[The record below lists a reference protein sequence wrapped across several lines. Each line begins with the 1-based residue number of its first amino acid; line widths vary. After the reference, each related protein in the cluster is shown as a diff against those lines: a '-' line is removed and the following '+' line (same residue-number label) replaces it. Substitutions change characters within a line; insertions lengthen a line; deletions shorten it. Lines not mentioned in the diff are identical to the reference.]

1 MTEQDK
7 VTVDDIIGIVKTEE
21 PTDSVEEVRKLRGRG
36 NETAKRFNIEFDGHQ
51 YFLVIDE
58 NNERCLARLDTRI
71 DALAWLEMYKRLSEE
86 NEQLKKTNQEL
97 YDFRL
102 VLNALLFNEWAETG
116 KYEVYKSQR
125 HHDGEPCF
133 DGEWF
138 IVVAILPSGQVTNH
152 YHIKYWDYFKIPS
165 YERVK
170 DEFDGHTSSV
180 VLLRYEK
187 VI

>member
-1 MTEQDK
+1 MIEKYRAHDLVK
-7 VTVDDIIGIVKTEE
+7 FNYSEIGE
-21 PTDSVEEVRKLRGRG
+21 
-36 NETAKRFNIEFDGHQ
+36 
-51 YFLVIDE
+51 YIDE
-58 NNERCLARLDTRI
+58 NHTDRPLRNDVVVNLLNQLND
-71 DALAWLEMYKRLSEE
+71 E
-86 NEQLKKTNQEL
+86 NEQLKETNQEL

-116 KYEVYKSQR
+116 KYEVYKSKR

-180 VLLRYEK
+180 VLLRYGVLLE
-187 VI
+187 

>member
-1 MTEQDK
+1 MEVLRMTDRFII
-7 VTVDDIIGIVKTEE
+7 DDCGTLIDMQTRDMFDI
-21 PTDSVEEVRKLRGRG
+21 VEEVCPLL
-36 NETAKRFNIEFDGHQ
+36 NELHDI
-51 YFLVIDE
+51 
-58 NNERCLARLDTRI
+58 
-71 DALAWLEMYKRLSEE
+71 
-86 NEQLKKTNQEL
+86 NQEL

-102 VLNALLFNEWAETG
+102 VLNALLFNEWAENG
-116 KYEVYKSQR
+116 KYEVYKSKR

-180 VLLRYEK
+180 VLLRYGVLLE
-187 VI
+187 

>member
-1 MTEQDK
+1 MT
-7 VTVDDIIGIVKTEE
+7 G
-21 PTDSVEEVRKLRGRG
+21 
-36 NETAKRFNIEFDGHQ
+36 KRFVDYFDKDHNYIIQDLQNEDEYQVGFVNCDEDV
-51 YFLVIDE
+51 FLELINQLSDE
-58 NNERCLARLDTRI
+58 NERLKSFNQDLSENLSVCAD
-71 DALAWLEMYKRLSEE
+71 KRLTQGEHLTKLNNE
-86 NEQLKKTNQEL
+86 NEQLKETNQEL

-102 VLNALLFNEWAETG
+102 VLNALLFNEWAETR

-165 YERVK
+165 YPKVK

>member
-1 MTEQDK
+1 MTKRYLNVPISGNIKDT
-7 VTVDDIIGIVKTEE
+7 VTGELIRGSRIG
-21 PTDSVEEVRKLRGRG
+21 DLL
-36 NETAKRFNIEFDGHQ
+36 NNLFD
-51 YFLVIDE
+51 V
-58 NNERCLARLDTRI
+58 N
-71 DALAWLEMYKRLSEE
+71 K
-86 NEQLKKTNQEL
+86 QLQETNQEL

-116 KYEVYKSQR
+116 KYEVYKSKR

-165 YERVK
+165 YPKVK

-180 VLLRYEK
+180 VLLRYGVLLE
-187 VI
+187 

>member
-1 MTEQDK
+1 MTDK
-7 VTVDDIIGIVKTEE
+7 RLYELVHYTNKGYFIKNTE
-21 PTDSVEEVRKLRGRG
+21 TG
-36 NETAKRFNIEFDGHQ
+36 NEWFQNSKSSLEC
-51 YFLVIDE
+51 VV
-58 NNERCLARLDTRI
+58 NELNTLH
-71 DALAWLEMYKRLSEE
+71 EE
-86 NEQLKKTNQEL
+86 NGQLKEINQEL

-116 KYEVYKSQR
+116 KYEVYKSKR

-165 YERVK
+165 YEKVK

-180 VLLRYEK
+180 VLLRYGWLLE
-187 VI
+187 

>member
-1 MTEQDK
+1 MTEKKRFKLLPNNKDAW
-7 VTVDDIIGIVKTEE
+7 DIIDYEE
-21 PTDSVEEVRKLRGRG
+21 SK
-36 NETAKRFNIEFDGHQ
+36 KIDGHVIYNDLGSI
-51 YFLVIDE
+51 YFSSAPQLCDLSNQLNDE
-58 NNERCLARLDTRI
+58 N
-71 DALAWLEMYKRLSEE
+71 K
-86 NEQLKKTNQEL
+86 QLKKTNQEL

-102 VLNALLFNEWAETG
+102 VLNALLFNEWVETG
-116 KYEVYKSQR
+116 KYEVYKSKR

-180 VLLRYEK
+180 VLLRYGVLLE
-187 VI
+187 

>member
-1 MTEQDK
+1 M
-7 VTVDDIIGIVKTEE
+7 
-21 PTDSVEEVRKLRGRG
+21 
-36 NETAKRFNIEFDGHQ
+36 TAKRFEETYGEMGLFRVKDNKTGKYYKAVLCGNPFTET
-51 YFLVIDE
+51 DE
-58 NNERCLARLDTRI
+58 PILDVLNEIA
-71 DALAWLEMYKRLSEE
+71 EE
-86 NEQLKKTNQEL
+86 NEELKETNQEL

-116 KYEVYKSQR
+116 KYEVYKSKR
-125 HHDGEPCF
+125 HYDGELCF
-133 DGEWF
+133 DGDWF

-180 VLLRYEK
+180 VLLRYGVLLE
-187 VI
+187 

>member
-1 MTEQDK
+1 M
-7 VTVDDIIGIVKTEE
+7 VDDCGTLIDMTNRNTYDYVSDVCE
-21 PTDSVEEVRKLRGRG
+21 LL
-36 NETAKRFNIEFDGHQ
+36 NE
-51 YFLVIDE
+51 
-58 NNERCLARLDTRI
+58 LA
-71 DALAWLEMYKRLSEE
+71 EE
-86 NEQLKKTNQEL
+86 NEHLKQSFNEVLKDLEVTTFDKELLEKKNEQLQETNQEL

>member
-1 MTEQDK
+1 MTE
-7 VTVDDIIGIVKTEE
+7 
-21 PTDSVEEVRKLRGRG
+21 
-36 NETAKRFNIEFDGHQ
+36 KRFNCHVKFSAMPNGIMVLDYERHGDEQTVIEDISREKAHRVMDR
-51 YFLVIDE
+51 L
-58 NNERCLARLDTRI
+58 NELND
-71 DALAWLEMYKRLSEE
+71 E
-86 NEQLKKTNQEL
+86 NEQLKETNQEL

-116 KYEVYKSQR
+116 KYEVYKSKR

>member
-1 MTEQDK
+1 MIYELTNN
-7 VTVDDIIGIVKTEE
+7 DISFYNFKEE
-21 PTDSVEEVRKLRGRG
+21 KLLA
-36 NETAKRFNIEFDGHQ
+36 NMICNKLNKR
-51 YFLVIDE
+51 IDE
-58 NNERCLARLDTRI
+58 I
-71 DALAWLEMYKRLSEE
+71 
-86 NEQLKKTNQEL
+86 EQLKEINQEL

-116 KYEVYKSQR
+116 KYEVYKSKR
-125 HHDGEPCF
+125 HYDGDLCF

-152 YHIKYWDYFKIPS
+152 YHIRYWDYFKIPS

-180 VLLRYEK
+180 VLSRYE
-187 VI
+187 VLLE

>member
-1 MTEQDK
+1 MTEVQKPMNVKELLKYSEYSGIDDYEIVVEINHEK
-7 VTVDDIIGIVKTEE
+7 HNLDFIVDGIRKKIIFFYEYGDGDDVLNELFDKTEQL
-21 PTDSVEEVRKLRGRG
+21 K
-36 NETAKRFNIEFDGHQ
+36 K
-51 YFLVIDE
+51 
-58 NNERCLARLDTRI
+58 
-71 DALAWLEMYKRLSEE
+71 E
-86 NEQLKKTNQEL
+86 NEQLKETNQEL

-116 KYEVYKSQR
+116 KYEVYKSKR

-180 VLLRYEK
+180 VLLRYGVLLE
-187 VI
+187 

>member
-1 MTEQDK
+1 MTE
-7 VTVDDIIGIVKTEE
+7 
-21 PTDSVEEVRKLRGRG
+21 
-36 NETAKRFNIEFDGHQ
+36 KRFSYEIENFKEELGQ
-51 YFLVIDE
+51 YNRSGLVK
-58 NNERCLARLDTRI
+58 LL
-71 DALAWLEMYKRLSEE
+71 LMMKEE
-86 NEQLKKTNQEL
+86 NEQLKETNQEL

-116 KYEVYKSQR
+116 KYEVYKSKR

-180 VLLRYEK
+180 VLLRYGVLLE
-187 VI
+187 